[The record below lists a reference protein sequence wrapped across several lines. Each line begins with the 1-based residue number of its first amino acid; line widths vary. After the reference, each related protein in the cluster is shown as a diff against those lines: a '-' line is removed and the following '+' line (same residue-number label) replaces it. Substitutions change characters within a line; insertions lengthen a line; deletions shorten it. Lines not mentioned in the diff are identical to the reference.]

1 MRTKDIRV
9 GNVYY
14 VKVGGRRVEVR
25 VLRDRGG
32 RGRRYQVERTDN
44 GQVLPSLRAGAA
56 IHKDKAGYWPGI
68 MEPRKHLEG
77 LGDNGEYE
85 YPSDEELREDAVVIT
100 DRRRGRGYDVIA
112 GRDEIS
118 HGVDWEVA
126 IRAARAWMERNQY
139 WPNMYYVNERGNL
152 DLLDHKGN
160 ILHSW
165 V

>member
-14 VKVGGRRVEVR
+14 VNVGGRRVEVR

-44 GQVLPSLRAGAA
+44 GQVLPSLRAGSA
-56 IHKDKAGYWPGI
+56 IHKDKVGYWPGI

-77 LGDNGEYE
+77 TVNGEYE
-85 YPSDEELREDAVVIT
+85 QPSEEELREDAVVIS
-100 DRRRGRGYDVIA
+100 DQRGRGYTVMV
-112 GRDEIS
+112 GREAVARVADWDEA
-118 HGVDWEVA
+118 V
-126 IRAARAWMERNQY
+126 RAANAWMKRNQY
-139 WPNMYYVNERGNL
+139 WPNLYYINERGNI
-152 DLLDHKGN
+152 DLLDQNGN
-160 ILHSW
+160 ILASW